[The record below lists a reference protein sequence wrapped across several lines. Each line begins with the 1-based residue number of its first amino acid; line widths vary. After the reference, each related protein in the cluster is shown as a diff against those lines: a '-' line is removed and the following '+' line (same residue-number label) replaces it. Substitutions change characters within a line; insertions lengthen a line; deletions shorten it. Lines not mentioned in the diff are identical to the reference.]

1 MELISKKIRI
11 SRLEKTYKQEYMAE
25 ELGISQSAYSKLERG
40 ETDITVSQLR
50 KIATIL
56 GLTLIDLLEK

>member
-25 ELGISQSAYSKLERG
+25 EMGISQSAYSKIERG

-56 GLTLIDLLEK
+56 GLTLLDLIEK

>member
-25 ELGISQSAYSKLERG
+25 ELGISQSAYSKIERG

-50 KIATIL
+50 KL
-56 GLTLIDLLEK
+56 RLFWD

>member
-11 SRLEKTYKQEYMAE
+11 CRLTKTYKQEHMAE
-25 ELGISQSAYSKLERG
+25 ELGISQSAYSKIERG

-50 KIATIL
+50 KIAVVL
-56 GLTLIDLLEK
+56 GLTLLDLIE

>member
-1 MELISKKIRI
+1 MELISKRIRI

-25 ELGISQSAYSKLERG
+25 ELGISQSAYSKIERG

-50 KIATIL
+50 KIATVL
-56 GLTLIDLLEK
+56 GLTLLDLIEK

>member
-1 MELISKKIRI
+1 MEIISKNIRI
-11 SRLEKTYKQEYMAE
+11 ARLVKTYKQEYMAE
-25 ELGISQSAYSKLERG
+25 EMGITQPAYSKIERG

-56 GLTLIDLLEK
+56 GLTLIDLIEK